1 MLLFSEVF
9 IVQIVQFKLL
19 LASPV
24 VDEREGTRNGRWGE
38 EEGGGGKVGKLRK
51 DLENSSKINVIT
63 F

>member
-24 VDEREGTRNGRWGE
+24 VDEREGKRNGRWGE
-38 EEGGGGKVGKLRK
+38 EGGGGWEGRETKKRSLK
-51 DLENSSKINVIT
+51 QL
-63 F
+63 